1 MSNSKILVIGDVM
14 LDEYWFGESDRIS
27 PEAPT
32 PIVNVV
38 KKEYRIGGAGNVAL
52 NLFELGTNVTLVCS
66 IGKDLEG
73 KILKNILKKKFLKNY
88 FLIKKSKT
96 IKKLRIFCQNNQMIR
111 LDIESNKDEYKIKL
125 DKNLKKQ
132 IDKSNLVILSDYGK
146 GALSDVKNI
155 IKYAK
160 SKRKLIIIDPKGS
173 NFLKYSNASILTPN
187 YKEFLTVV
195 GEVKNKTDFKK
206 KSRNLIKKI
215 KIKGLL
221 ITQGKDGMT
230 LVTKDKIIHR
240 KSFAQ
245 DVFDVT
251 GAGDTVIATFS
262 SYLSNG
268 SSLIKSMEMANIAA
282 SIVIKKIGTA
292 TASKKEIEEILNHT
306 DIKLNKKYY
315 KNEKD
320 LFKLLQ
326 HIKSKNKKIV
336 LTNGCFD
343 ILHLG
348 HIHLL
353 EKAKTFGDFLIV
365 ALNSDKSVKLL
376 KGEKRP
382 INKVL
387 ARIKSLEALK
397 CVDLVVV
404 FKELTPLNI
413 IKTIKPNVLVK
424 GGDYKIEG
432 IIGADV
438 VKANKGEIK
447 IVKTVRGYST
457 TKLLQKQNS

>member
-14 LDEYWFGESDRIS
+14 LDEYWFGDSDRIS

-173 NFLKYSNASILTPN
+173 NFLKYSNATILTPN

-262 SYLSNG
+262 SYLNNG

-292 TASKKEIEEILNHT
+292 TANKKEIEEILNHT

-343 ILHLG
+343 ILHPG

-353 EKAKTFGDFLIV
+353 QEAKTLGNFLIV
-365 ALNSDKSVKLL
+365 AINSDNSVNKL
-376 KGEKRP
+376 KGSGRP
-382 INKVL
+382 FNRL
-387 ARIKSLEALK
+387 SSRIKMLTSLA
-397 CVDLVVV
+397 CVDLVIS
-404 FKELTPLNI
+404 FNAISPENI
-413 IKTIKPNVLVK
+413 IKKISPDILVK
-424 GGDYKIEG
+424 GGDYKVNN
-432 IIGADV
+432 IIGGNY
-438 VKANKGEIK
+438 VKSYNGQVKVIKLKKGHSTSK
-447 IVKTVRGYST
+447 ILSR
-457 TKLLQKQNS
+457 N

>member
-14 LDEYWFGESDRIS
+14 LDEYWFGDSDRIS

-73 KILKNILKKKFLKNY
+73 KTLKNILKKKFIKNY

-292 TASKKEIEEILNHT
+292 TANKKEIEEILNHT

-343 ILHLG
+343 ILHPG

-353 EKAKTFGDFLIV
+353 QEAKKLGNFLIV
-365 ALNSDKSVKLL
+365 AINSDYSVNKL
-376 KGEKRP
+376 KGSGRP
-382 INKVL
+382 FNRL
-387 ARIKSLEALK
+387 SSRIKMLASLA
-397 CVDLVVV
+397 CVDLVIS
-404 FKELTPLNI
+404 FNEISPENI
-413 IKTIKPNVLVK
+413 IKKISPDILVK
-424 GGDYKIEG
+424 GGDYKVNN
-432 IIGADV
+432 IIGGNY
-438 VKANKGEIK
+438 VKSYNGQVNVIKLKKGHSTSK
-447 IVKTVRGYST
+447 ILSR
-457 TKLLQKQNS
+457 N

>member
-1 MSNSKILVIGDVM
+1 MSSSKILVIGDVM
-14 LDEYWFGESDRIS
+14 LDEYWFGDSDRIS

-52 NLFELGTNVTLVCS
+52 NLFELGANVTLICS

-132 IDKSNLVILSDYGK
+132 IDKSNLIILSDYGK

-173 NFLKYSNASILTPN
+173 NFLKYSNATILTPN

-206 KSRNLIKKI
+206 KSRDLIKKI

-262 SYLSNG
+262 SYLNNG

-292 TASKKEIEEILNHT
+292 TANKKEIEEILNHS

-315 KNEKD
+315 KNKKD

-343 ILHLG
+343 ILHPG

-353 EKAKTFGDFLIV
+353 QEAKKLGNFLIV
-365 ALNSDKSVKLL
+365 AINSDNSVNKL
-376 KGEKRP
+376 KGSGRP
-382 INKVL
+382 FNRL
-387 ARIKSLEALK
+387 SSRIKMLTSLA
-397 CVDLVVV
+397 CVDLVIS
-404 FKELTPLNI
+404 FNEISPENI
-413 IKTIKPNVLVK
+413 IKKISPDILVK
-424 GGDYKIEG
+424 GGDYKVNN
-432 IIGADV
+432 IIGGNY
-438 VKANKGEIK
+438 VKSYNGQVKVIKLKKGHSTSK
-447 IVKTVRGYST
+447 ILSR
-457 TKLLQKQNS
+457 N

>member
-14 LDEYWFGESDRIS
+14 LDEYWFGDSDRIS

-173 NFLKYSNASILTPN
+173 NFLKYSNATILTPN

-262 SYLSNG
+262 SYLNNG

-292 TASKKEIEEILNHT
+292 TANKKEIEEILNHT

-343 ILHLG
+343 ILHPG

-353 EKAKTFGDFLIV
+353 QEAKKLGNFLIV
-365 ALNSDKSVKLL
+365 AINSDNSVNKL
-376 KGEKRP
+376 KGSGRP
-382 INKVL
+382 FNRL
-387 ARIKSLEALK
+387 SSRIKMLTSLA
-397 CVDLVVV
+397 CVDLVIS
-404 FKELTPLNI
+404 FNAISPENI
-413 IKTIKPNVLVK
+413 IKKISPDILVK
-424 GGDYKIEG
+424 GGDYKVNN
-432 IIGADV
+432 IIGGNY
-438 VKANKGEIK
+438 VKSYNGQVKVIKLKKGHSTSK
-447 IVKTVRGYST
+447 ILSR
-457 TKLLQKQNS
+457 N

>member
-14 LDEYWFGESDRIS
+14 LDEYWFGDSDRIS

-73 KILKNILKKKFLKNY
+73 KILKNILKKNFLKNY

-173 NFLKYSNASILTPN
+173 NFLKYSNATILTPN

-206 KSRNLIKKI
+206 KSRDLIKKI

-221 ITQGKDGMT
+221 ITQGKHGMT

-262 SYLSNG
+262 SYLNNG

-292 TASKKEIEEILNHT
+292 TANKKEIEEILNHT

-343 ILHLG
+343 ILHPG

-353 EKAKTFGDFLIV
+353 QEAKKLGNFLIV
-365 ALNSDKSVKLL
+365 AINSDNSVNKL
-376 KGEKRP
+376 KGSGRP
-382 INKVL
+382 FNRL
-387 ARIKSLEALK
+387 SSRIKMLTSLT
-397 CVDLVVV
+397 CVDLVIS
-404 FKELTPLNI
+404 FNEISPENI
-413 IKTIKPNVLVK
+413 IKKISPDILVK
-424 GGDYKIEG
+424 GGDYKVNN
-432 IIGADV
+432 IIGGNY
-438 VKANKGEIK
+438 VKSYNGQVKVIKLKKGHSTSK
-447 IVKTVRGYST
+447 ILSR
-457 TKLLQKQNS
+457 N

>member
-1 MSNSKILVIGDVM
+1 
-14 LDEYWFGESDRIS
+14 
-27 PEAPT
+27 
-32 PIVNVV
+32 
-38 KKEYRIGGAGNVAL
+38 
-52 NLFELGTNVTLVCS
+52 
-66 IGKDLEG
+66 
-73 KILKNILKKKFLKNY
+73 
-88 FLIKKSKT
+88 
-96 IKKLRIFCQNNQMIR
+96 MIR

-187 YKEFLTVV
+187 YKEFLNVV

-251 GAGDTVIATFS
+251 GAGDTVIAAFS
-262 SYLSNG
+262 SYLING
-268 SSLIKSMEMANIAA
+268 NSLVKSMEMANIAA

-292 TASKKEIEEILNHT
+292 TANKKEIEEILNHT

-343 ILHLG
+343 ILHPG

-353 EKAKTFGDFLIV
+353 QEAKKLGNFLIV
-365 ALNSDKSVKLL
+365 AINSDNSVNKL
-376 KGEKRP
+376 KGSGRP
-382 INKVL
+382 FNKL
-387 ARIKSLEALK
+387 SSRIKMLTSLV
-397 CVDLVVV
+397 CVDLVIS
-404 FKELTPLNI
+404 FNEISPENI
-413 IKTIKPNVLVK
+413 IKKISPDILIK
-424 GGDYKIEG
+424 GGDYKVNN
-432 IIGADV
+432 IIGGNY
-438 VKANKGEIK
+438 VKSYNGQVKVIKLKKGHSTSK
-447 IVKTVRGYST
+447 ILSR
-457 TKLLQKQNS
+457 N

>member
-14 LDEYWFGESDRIS
+14 LDEYWFGDSDRIS

-173 NFLKYSNASILTPN
+173 NFLKYSNATILTPN

-262 SYLSNG
+262 SYLNNG

-292 TASKKEIEEILNHT
+292 TANKKEIEEILNHT

-343 ILHLG
+343 ILHPG

-353 EKAKTFGDFLIV
+353 QEAKKLGNFLIV
-365 ALNSDKSVKLL
+365 AINSDNSVNKL
-376 KGEKRP
+376 KGSGRP
-382 INKVL
+382 FNRL
-387 ARIKSLEALK
+387 SSRIKMLASLA
-397 CVDLVVV
+397 CVDLVIS
-404 FKELTPLNI
+404 FNEISPENI
-413 IKTIKPNVLVK
+413 IKKISPDILVK
-424 GGDYKIEG
+424 GGDYKVNN
-432 IIGADV
+432 IIGGNY
-438 VKANKGEIK
+438 VKSYNGQVKVIKLKKGHSTSK
-447 IVKTVRGYST
+447 ILSR
-457 TKLLQKQNS
+457 N

>member
-14 LDEYWFGESDRIS
+14 LDEYWFGDSDRIS

-262 SYLSNG
+262 SYLING

-292 TASKKEIEEILNHT
+292 TANKKEIEEILNHT
-306 DIKLNKKYY
+306 DIKLNKKY
-315 KNEKD
+315 
-320 LFKLLQ
+320 
-326 HIKSKNKKIV
+326 
-336 LTNGCFD
+336 
-343 ILHLG
+343 
-348 HIHLL
+348 
-353 EKAKTFGDFLIV
+353 
-365 ALNSDKSVKLL
+365 
-376 KGEKRP
+376 
-382 INKVL
+382 
-387 ARIKSLEALK
+387 
-397 CVDLVVV
+397 
-404 FKELTPLNI
+404 
-413 IKTIKPNVLVK
+413 
-424 GGDYKIEG
+424 
-432 IIGADV
+432 
-438 VKANKGEIK
+438 
-447 IVKTVRGYST
+447 
-457 TKLLQKQNS
+457 

>member
-14 LDEYWFGESDRIS
+14 LDEYWFGDSDRIS

-73 KILKNILKKKFLKNY
+73 KILKNILKKKFIKNY

-292 TASKKEIEEILNHT
+292 TANKKEIEEILNHT

-343 ILHLG
+343 ILHPG

-353 EKAKTFGDFLIV
+353 QEAKKLGNFLIV
-365 ALNSDKSVKLL
+365 AINSDYSVNKL
-376 KGEKRP
+376 KGSGRP
-382 INKVL
+382 FNGL
-387 ARIKSLEALK
+387 SSRIKMLASLA
-397 CVDLVVV
+397 CVDLVIS
-404 FKELTPLNI
+404 FNEISPENI
-413 IKTIKPNVLVK
+413 IKKISPDILVK
-424 GGDYKIEG
+424 GGDYKVNN
-432 IIGADV
+432 IIGGNY
-438 VKANKGEIK
+438 VKSYNGQVNVIKLKKGHSTSK
-447 IVKTVRGYST
+447 ILSR
-457 TKLLQKQNS
+457 N

>member
-14 LDEYWFGESDRIS
+14 LDEYWFGDSDRIS

-88 FLIKKSKT
+88 FVIKKSKT

-173 NFLKYSNASILTPN
+173 NFLKYSNATILTPN

-262 SYLSNG
+262 SYLNNG

-292 TASKKEIEEILNHT
+292 TANKKEIEEILNHT

-343 ILHLG
+343 ILHPG

-353 EKAKTFGDFLIV
+353 QEAKKLGNFLIV
-365 ALNSDKSVKLL
+365 AINSDNSVNKL
-376 KGEKRP
+376 KGSGRP
-382 INKVL
+382 FNRL
-387 ARIKSLEALK
+387 SSRIKMLTSLA
-397 CVDLVVV
+397 CVDLVIS
-404 FKELTPLNI
+404 FNAISPENI
-413 IKTIKPNVLVK
+413 IKKISPDILVK
-424 GGDYKIEG
+424 GGDYKVNN
-432 IIGADV
+432 IIGGNY
-438 VKANKGEIK
+438 VKSYNGQVKVIKLKKGHSTSK
-447 IVKTVRGYST
+447 ILSR
-457 TKLLQKQNS
+457 N

>member
-1 MSNSKILVIGDVM
+1 MNNSKILVIGDVM
-14 LDEYWFGESDRIS
+14 LDEYWFGNSDRIS

-32 PIVNVV
+32 PIINVV

-52 NLFELGTNVTLVCS
+52 NLFELGTNVTLACS

-88 FLIKKSKT
+88 FLIKKCKT

-187 YKEFLTVV
+187 YKEFLNVV

-251 GAGDTVIATFS
+251 GAGDTVIAAFS
-262 SYLSNG
+262 SYLING
-268 SSLIKSMEMANIAA
+268 NSLVKSMEMANIAA

-292 TASKKEIEEILNHT
+292 TANKKEIEEILNHT

-343 ILHLG
+343 ILHPG

-353 EKAKTFGDFLIV
+353 QEAKKLGNFLIV
-365 ALNSDKSVKLL
+365 AINSDNSVNKL
-376 KGEKRP
+376 KGSGRP
-382 INKVL
+382 FNKL
-387 ARIKSLEALK
+387 SSRIKMLTSLV
-397 CVDLVVV
+397 CVDLVIS
-404 FKELTPLNI
+404 FNEISPENI
-413 IKTIKPNVLVK
+413 IKKISPDILIK
-424 GGDYKIEG
+424 GGDYKVNN
-432 IIGADV
+432 IIGGNY
-438 VKANKGEIK
+438 VKSYNGQVKVIKLKKGHSTSK
-447 IVKTVRGYST
+447 ILSR
-457 TKLLQKQNS
+457 N

>member
-14 LDEYWFGESDRIS
+14 LDEYWFGDSDRIS

-73 KILKNILKKKFLKNY
+73 KILKNILKKKFIKNY

-292 TASKKEIEEILNHT
+292 TANKKEIEEILNHT

-343 ILHLG
+343 ILHPG

-353 EKAKTFGDFLIV
+353 QEAKKLGNFLIV
-365 ALNSDKSVKLL
+365 AINSDYSVNKL
-376 KGEKRP
+376 KGSGRP
-382 INKVL
+382 FNRL
-387 ARIKSLEALK
+387 SSRIKMLASLA
-397 CVDLVVV
+397 CVDLVIS
-404 FKELTPLNI
+404 FNEISPENI
-413 IKTIKPNVLVK
+413 IKKISPDILVK
-424 GGDYKIEG
+424 GGDYKVNN
-432 IIGADV
+432 IIGGNY
-438 VKANKGEIK
+438 VKSYNGQVNVIKLKKGHSTSK
-447 IVKTVRGYST
+447 ILSR
-457 TKLLQKQNS
+457 N